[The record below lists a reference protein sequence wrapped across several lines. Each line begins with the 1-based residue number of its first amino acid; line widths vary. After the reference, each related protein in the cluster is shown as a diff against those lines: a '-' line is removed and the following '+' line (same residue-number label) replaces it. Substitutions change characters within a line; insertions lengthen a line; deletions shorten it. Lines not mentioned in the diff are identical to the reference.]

1 MSHSWKRFL
10 TIIVY
15 GVAVSIVLLKMVDI
29 VETVAFDETVPPSA
43 VAVTDEPIPPLE
55 IPEEWFEPIV
65 EEAPVVT
72 YYDCPLDNELQDYIR
87 ELCNEKDIPMSLV
100 LAVIET
106 ESTFRADVISNGNY
120 GLMQINKVNHDL
132 LSEKYGITNFLDPYQ
147 NVLAGI
153 TMLSNHLNEY
163 EDITLALMVYNA
175 GAGGAQ
181 AMWSNGVYTTYYA
194 EIIKERMEDYEK
206 ELK

>member
-10 TIIVY
+10 TIIAY
-15 GVAVSIVLLKMVDI
+15 GAVVSVVLFKMMSTVKP
-29 VETVAFDETVPPSA
+29 VAFDETAHQSVTA
-43 VAVTDEPIPPLE
+43 VSDEPIPPLE

-65 EEAPVVT
+65 EETPVVT

-106 ESTFRADVISNGNY
+106 ESTFRANVISQGNY
-120 GLMQINKVNHDL
+120 GLMQINTVNHGW
-132 LSEKYGITNFLDPYQ
+132 LSKELGITDFLDPYQ

-175 GAGGAQ
+175 GAGGAR
-181 AMWSNGVYTTYYA
+181 AMWSSGVYTTYYA